1 MAQHPYCD
9 VAVIKEAS
17 HQFPGPPAPVDRLV
31 QAHRE
36 SASLAEAAFSARA
49 PAAIEQAERVLYAL
63 NVYSGF
69 APPSQP
75 ILATM
80 WANLASARQ
89 RSLLVNGVGAS
100 TLSFRAMAA
109 FLESAIEEADQRDH
123 RLLEELD
130 ERGLVLYAKNWYT
143 STHGFEEQLISTLH
157 RASRQVRQMLYA
169 NLGDELGAD
178 ALPHAELRART
189 LQNFD
194 VAYDPDDAGV
204 LGDGSAFVDPDILTE
219 AFAVSNVRTVFS
231 QMPDPA
237 YALGCFY
244 TIEAC
249 FPSVCRRILALLRHR
264 GITEHALYFW
274 ALHGEADE
282 HHSAEWLHSLEAA
295 CFSDDVHARIAQGAL
310 SHLQQRHAL
319 FQALAAYANQL
330 PSERRMFA

>member
-1 MAQHPYCD
+1 MAQHSYFD
-9 VAVIKEAS
+9 VALIKEAS
-17 HQFPGPPAPVDRLV
+17 RHSPGVPPVADHIIE
-31 QAHRE
+31 AHRE
-36 SASLAEAAFSARA
+36 SARLAEAAFSAKQQ
-49 PAAIEQAERVLYAL
+49 AAIEQAERVLYAL
-63 NVYSGF
+63 NVYNGF

-75 ILATM
+75 ILAAI
-80 WANLASARQ
+80 WANLTSARR
-89 RSLLVNGVGAS
+89 RSLLVDVVGTP
-100 TLSFRAMAA
+100 TLSFRAMSKI
-109 FLESAIEEADQRDH
+109 LESAIEETDHRDH
-123 RLLEELD
+123 RVLEELD

-178 ALPHAELRART
+178 AVPHVELRAWT

-204 LGDGSAFVDPDILTE
+204 LGEGSAFSDPDTFTE
-219 AFAVSNVRTVFS
+219 AFALSNARTVFS

-249 FPSVCRRILALLRHR
+249 FPSVCRRILALLRRR
-264 GITEHALYFW
+264 GITENALYYW

-295 CFSDDVHARIAQGAL
+295 RFGDDVHARIAQGAL
-310 SHLQQRHAL
+310 SHLQERHGL
-319 FQALAAYANQL
+319 FQALPAHARL
-330 PSERRMFA
+330 LSV